1 MLQRYLLIWLILS
14 SAAAFCWPA
23 FGFSVDPFLLT
34 GGNGI
39 QHLLSVIMLS
49 IGLLLPVQ
57 EVDAL
62 VRRWPL
68 VLGGTAVQY
77 TCMPFLAWMAVMV
90 FRPDAETAAGIL
102 IVGCVPGAMASNV
115 LTLTARGNVSYSVSL
130 TTLATLLSPLVVPAV
145 LGLTMSSAVSYDGR
159 AAVRMLVFRVV
170 VPVVVGHLVR
180 RSGRVEWIVP
190 AARTVASL
198 AILIVIAVAVA
209 LRREQLRDPDFL
221 LVTELVLV
229 NGAGFLSG
237 WFGGRLLRL
246 PPPMQRALTLEVG
259 MQNAGAGTALAV
271 ELFGADSA
279 AITPC
284 ILYTFG
290 CMLSGT
296 LLATFWN
303 ARPLPE

>member
-229 NGAGFLSG
+229 NAAGFLSG
-237 WFGGRLLRL
+237 WSGGRLLHL

>member
-229 NGAGFLSG
+229 NAAGFLSG
-237 WFGGRLLRL
+237 WSGGRLLHL

-271 ELFGADSA
+271 ELFGADSV